1 MDTFSVKIGHMVMT
15 VSLGAGE
22 ASADV
27 PGGGESDDVAEETR
41 KRVENAKING
51 EDDHL
56 DGEHSNRL
64 PYVSCVVRYGYFIEL
79 INCKIVQ

>member
-1 MDTFSVKIGHMVMT
+1 MN
-15 VSLGAGE
+15 VSSGAGE

-51 EDDHL
+51 EVDDL
-56 DGEHSNRL
+56 DGEHVNRFL
-64 PYVSCVVRYGYFIEL
+64 YVSYLFKFIAHFSE
-79 INCKIVQ
+79 Q

>member
-1 MDTFSVKIGHMVMT
+1 MIMD
-15 VSLGAGE
+15 VSSGAGE

-51 EDDHL
+51 EENDQ
-56 DGEHSNRL
+56 DGEHVNRL
-64 PYVSCVVRYGYFIEL
+64 LYISYLYVRI
-79 INCKIVQ
+79 

>member
-1 MDTFSVKIGHMVMT
+1 VIIDIS
-15 VSLGAGE
+15 SGAGE

-51 EDDHL
+51 EVDDL
-56 DGEHSNRL
+56 DGEYVNRL
-64 PYVSCVVRYGYFIEL
+64 LYVSYLIVCLFKFIAHFIRNL
-79 INCKIVQ
+79 YQYIQQML

>member
-1 MDTFSVKIGHMVMT
+1 MD
-15 VSLGAGE
+15 VSSGAGE

-51 EDDHL
+51 EENDL
-56 DGEHSNRL
+56 DGEHINRL
-64 PYVSCVVRYGYFIEL
+64 LCISYVFRI
-79 INCKIVQ
+79 INFKIV

>member
-1 MDTFSVKIGHMVMT
+1 MIMD
-15 VSLGAGE
+15 VSSGAGE

-51 EDDHL
+51 EEDDL
-56 DGEHSNRL
+56 DGEHVNRL
-64 PYVSCVVRYGYFIEL
+64 LYIRYMFVCLFKFIPHFL
-79 INCKIVQ
+79 LQ